1 MTTPVDSDPD
11 LGEFSPADETSPPG
25 RQLRVVLLAVLAVAV
40 LAIGVTAGWIV
51 GNRSDNTATVSDS
64 SVDAGF
70 ARDMSTHHTQAVQ
83 MAGYARD
90 NTSDPAIKLLA
101 FDIESSQYFEL
112 GQMQGWLDGW
122 SLARGSNRP
131 VMAWM
136 TGHDHLEANGLMPGI
151 ATPAEID
158 KLETLHGKPL
168 DIYFLQLMLRHHQGG
183 VPMAQYASLHATEPY
198 VRNLADKMYRNQSNE
213 IIQMERLLR
222 ERGASPLPAPN

>member
-25 RQLRVVLLAVLAVAV
+25 RHLRVVLLAVLAVAV

-101 FDIESSQYFEL
+101 YDIESSQYFEL

-122 SLARGSNRP
+122 
-131 VMAWM
+131 
-136 TGHDHLEANGLMPGI
+136 T
-151 ATPAEID
+151 
-158 KLETLHGKPL
+158 
-168 DIYFLQLMLRHHQGG
+168 
-183 VPMAQYASLHATEPY
+183 
-198 VRNLADKMYRNQSNE
+198 
-213 IIQMERLLR
+213 LR
-222 ERGASPLPAPN
+222 EARTGQSWHG